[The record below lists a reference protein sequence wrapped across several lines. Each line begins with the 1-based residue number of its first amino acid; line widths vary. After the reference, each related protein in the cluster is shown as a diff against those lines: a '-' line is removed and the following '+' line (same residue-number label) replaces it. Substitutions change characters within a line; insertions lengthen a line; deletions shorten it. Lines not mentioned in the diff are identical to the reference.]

1 MILTRL
7 LQEESELPL
16 PWWRQ
21 FYDWI
26 TLFISPDQLGYMVMI
41 VVASVV
47 RAMGVTIKSGE
58 TALLFT
64 FGRARQ
70 ELQPGFRFLVPF
82 LQVVKRMPSRSRT
95 LDLPAQRVVTSEGLV
110 YLVDANLV
118 YRVVDIRKAVIE
130 IDSLRK
136 GMLQSLG
143 LSVQALLRHSTRAEM
158 NEHEELRTKLTLILE
173 KRLAPWGVQVEQAGF
188 TSITPSPRTLR
199 VTQFAQNTAERVRVL
214 EALESGGIARANALG
229 LVGTRKRFERR
240 TRSRVAL
247 ANQRNSARRVR
258 IALLRKGISG
268 ARLGSLLKLARRS
281 PTERHS
287 SFKKDKA
294 SESKPGLASS

>member
-1 MILTRL
+1 MNLMRVF
-7 LQEESELPL
+7 QEESELPL
-16 PWWRQ
+16 PWWRK
-21 FYDWI
+21 FYEWI

-41 VVASVV
+41 VVASIV

-64 FGRARQ
+64 FGHAKH
-70 ELQPGFRFLVPF
+70 ELQPGFRLLFPF

-95 LDLPAQRVVTSEGLV
+95 LDLPAQRVVTSDGLV

-136 GMLQSLG
+136 GMLQTLG
-143 LSVQALLRHSTRAEM
+143 LSVQALLRGTTRAEM
-158 NEHEELRTKLTLILE
+158 SAPEELRNSLTLMLE
-173 KRLAPWGVQVEQAGF
+173 ERLAPWGVQVEQAGF

-199 VTQFAQNTAERVRVL
+199 VTQFAQNTTERVRALKAL
-214 EALESGGIARANALG
+214 EASNIQQASALG

-240 TRSRVAL
+240 TRARVTL
-247 ANQRNSARRVR
+247 ATRRNSGRRIR
-258 IALLRKGISG
+258 IALLRRGISG
-268 ARLGSLLKLARRS
+268 ARFGSLLKLARRS

-294 SESKPGLASS
+294 TESKPALASR